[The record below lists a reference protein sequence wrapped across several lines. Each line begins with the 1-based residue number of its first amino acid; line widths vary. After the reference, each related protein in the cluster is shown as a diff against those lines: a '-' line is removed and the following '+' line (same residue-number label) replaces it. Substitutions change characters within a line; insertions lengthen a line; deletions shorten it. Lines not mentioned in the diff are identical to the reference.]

1 VTGPPLFADPARQ
14 AAVLRDVAQ
23 RPWPA
28 PSGPWLLAQTWEDLL
43 FAHWPVPA
51 DSVRALLPEGIE
63 VDLFDGQAW
72 VGVVPFRLTGLRLRG
87 LLPAPGVSRFL
98 ELNVRTCVV
107 VDGRPG
113 VWFFSL
119 DAGSGWAVETARRTY
134 KLPYFRARISAV
146 RHGDEV
152 EYASSRPRPV
162 GGPAVFSGR
171 YAPIGDLAPAA
182 PGSLEHFLIERFC
195 LYAVDRGR
203 VLRAE
208 IHHPPWP
215 LQPARA
221 EIDLNT
227 MPPEGIELPD
237 AEPLLHFSARQD
249 VVIWPL
255 RPVA

>member
-1 VTGPPLFADPARQ
+1 VSGLPLFAGPARQ
-14 AAVLRDVAQ
+14 AAVLGRLDD
-23 RPWPA
+23 RPWPV
-28 PSGPWLLAQTWEDLL
+28 PSGPWLMAQTWEDLL

-51 DSVRALLPEGIE
+51 GSLRALLPEGIE

-87 LLPAPGVSRFL
+87 LLPAPVASSFL
-98 ELNVRTCVV
+98 EVNVRTCVV
-107 VDGRPG
+107 VDDRPG

-119 DAGSGWAVETARRTY
+119 DASSGFAVETARRTY
-134 KLPYFRARISAV
+134 KLPYYRARMLAERRGEEI
-146 RHGDEV
+146 
-152 EYASSRPRPV
+152 EYSSSRARTV

-171 YAPIGDLAPAA
+171 YAPIGDVAPAA

-195 LYAVDRGR
+195 LYAVHRGR
-203 VLRAE
+203 LLRAE

-237 AEPLLHFSARQD
+237 AEPVLHFSARQD
-249 VVIWPL
+249 VVVWRL